1 MEGPTLENTQP
12 QTRQPDVAML
22 ALGPLRR
29 GLALLFGGCIAVAA
43 APHTTMNILF
53 LMADDLR
60 PELRSFGSAH
70 IHSPN
75 IDALAA
81 KSLVLASNYV
91 TTVSLPSS
99 LPACYFPPS
108 LPPSLAPS
116 LPPSLARSFAR
127 SLPPSLPLLLLLG
140 GDYVLRRSSKLSAAR
155 LGHHC

>member
-1 MEGPTLENTQP
+1 
-12 QTRQPDVAML
+12 ML

-29 GLALLFGGCIAVAA
+29 GLALVLFGGCIAVAA
-43 APHTTMNILF
+43 APHTTTMNILF

-60 PELRSFGSAH
+60 PELRSFGSEH

-99 LPACYFPPS
+99 LPACYF
-108 LPPSLAPS
+108 APS

-127 SLPPSLPLLLLLG
+127 SLALCLSLSLALTWWRL
-140 GDYVLRRSSKLSAAR
+140 LRRYSKLSAAR
-155 LGHHC
+155 LGHRC

>member
-1 MEGPTLENTQP
+1 
-12 QTRQPDVAML
+12 ML

-29 GLALLFGGCIAVAA
+29 GLALLFGGCIAVARA

-99 LPACYFPPS
+99 LPACYFPLSLPPS
-108 LPPSLAPS
+108 LPPSLPA
-116 LPPSLARSFAR
+116 
-127 SLPPSLPLLLLLG
+127 SLPLNRIASIRCG
-140 GDYVLRRSSKLSAAR
+140 AVEP
-155 LGHHC
+155 